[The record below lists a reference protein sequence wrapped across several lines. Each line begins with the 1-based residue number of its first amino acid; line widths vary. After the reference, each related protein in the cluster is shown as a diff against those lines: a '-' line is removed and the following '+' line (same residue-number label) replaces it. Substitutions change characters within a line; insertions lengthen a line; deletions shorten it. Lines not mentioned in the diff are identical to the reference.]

1 MGTPRRQNESLR
13 FSDSQRLFALLTLI
27 VAGESIF
34 FLPFLLPRVFR
45 PTLLEVFGITNS
57 ELGTAMSAYGVVAM
71 VAYVLGGP
79 LADYFRPRRLIAV
92 ALVTTALGGIVLW
105 QVPARGTLNLLYG
118 YWGFTTIAL
127 FWAAL
132 IRATRQWGGQFSQGL
147 AFGLLDGGR
156 GLLAAITGS
165 CTVALYAALMPEDV
179 ESAPLEVRASALKQV
194 IIVFSSVTFS
204 AAVMVWLLLT
214 RKTDSQQN
222 DTPGWSLSG
231 IWQVALMPVV
241 WLQALIIVCAYVGF
255 KATDD
260 FSLYAH
266 EVLGLNEVDA
276 ARLGTYS
283 LWIRPV
289 GAIGAGF
296 LADRFGGSNMMVASF
311 ALLAVGSSALAAGI
325 FSSTMYVPFLMTI
338 VCASL
343 GIFALRGLYFAIM
356 QEGRVPLTYTG
367 SAVGLVSVIGYTP
380 DVFMGPLMG
389 HLLDGNPGELG
400 HRHLFMVVTGFAV
413 AGLLASFMYRRLAQ
427 VENALKD
434 PRPNAGR

>member
-45 PTLLEVFGITNS
+45 PTLLEVFGITNF

-71 VAYVLGGP
+71 VAYGLGGP

-132 IRATRQWGGQFSQGL
+132 IRATRQWGGQFSQGV

-194 IIVFSSVTFS
+194 IIVFSSVTCS
-204 AAVMVWLLLT
+204 AAVMVWLLLS
-214 RKTDSQQN
+214 RKTDSEQN

-231 IWQVALMPVV
+231 TWQVALMPVV

-325 FSSTMYVPFLMTI
+325 FSATMYVPFLMTI

-367 SAVGLVSVIGYTP
+367 SAVGLVSLIGYTP

-400 HRHLFMVVTGFAV
+400 HRHLFMVATGFAV
-413 AGLLASFMYRRLAQ
+413 AGLLASLAYRKLSQAK
-427 VENALKD
+427 NALQN
-434 PRPNAGR
+434 PRPDAGR